1 MKKKLSLRTVMLALI
16 PVLAVASA
24 LTAFSLLPKDDQ
36 LLLEG
41 SVEIASTTCFAQT
54 GGRVESVLVQPG
66 QRVAAGEL
74 LAVLDDSAVDD
85 QAAQLKQTL
94 AIKEA
99 QLQQV
104 SAPLNLEAQQAARRA
119 AQANVSLW
127 EENLTQAQAA
137 LERAQQQLAERQTLY
152 DAGTIPLAELRQYE
166 QAVESAQSQIVT
178 TQAQLSAARNNVQAI
193 ALPTADEQAIAVAR
207 ADLELTQLQL
217 DQLERSREDYLIRA
231 AADGVVI
238 SASPEPGSTVAAG
251 QGIFKLSSENRQ
263 YAVFYLPQ
271 DHLAQVAFGDELSLF
286 LQGSQEEAGRG
297 RVTYIDLQ
305 AVYPPEDY
313 ENSSNRN
320 QRSVKIKVELTD
332 GGPFAVGQPLFLR
345 LAAAKK

>member
-1 MKKKLSLRTVMLALI
+1 MKKKLSLRTAILSLI
-16 PVLAVASA
+16 PVLAVAGA

-41 SVEIASTTCFAQT
+41 SVEIASTTCFTQT
-54 GGRVESVLVQPG
+54 GGRVESVLVQAG
-66 QRVAAGEL
+66 QRVAEGEL

-85 QAAQLKQTL
+85 QAAILKQTL
-94 AIKEA
+94 AVKEA
-99 QLQQV
+99 RLQQL
-104 SAPLNLEAQQAARRA
+104 SAPLDLTAQQAARRA

-127 EENLTQAQAA
+127 EENLAQAQAA
-137 LERAQQQLAERQTLY
+137 LGRAQQELAEQQTLY
-152 DAGTIPLAELRQYE
+152 DAGTIALVELRQYE

-178 TQAQLSAARNNVQAI
+178 TQAQLSAAQNSVQAI
-193 ALPTADEQAIAVAR
+193 ALPTADEQAIVAAQ
-207 ADLELTQLQL
+207 ADLELTRLQI
-217 DQLERSREDYLIRA
+217 DQLERSRENYVIRA

-238 SASPEPGSTVAAG
+238 SAGLEAGATVGAG
-251 QGIFKLSSENRQ
+251 QGVFKLSSENRQ

-271 DHLAQVAFGDELSLF
+271 DHLSQIAFGDELSLF

-320 QRSVKIKVELTD
+320 QRSVKIKVELSD
-332 GGPFAVGQPLFLR
+332 GGPFAVGQSLFLR
-345 LAAAKK
+345 LAAQ